1 VEERGVSYEEEVER
15 YRSVIDALNGELV
28 ELLRRR
34 VDAALEV
41 GRVKRR
47 HGRPVRDRAREE
59 AVVGRVRAMA
69 ESLEL
74 DPTGVERVLRD
85 VIRLC
90 LEAEEAAR

>member
-1 VEERGVSYEEEVER
+1 VEERGMSYEEEVEVHR
-15 YRSVIDALNGELV
+15 RVIDDLNVELV

-47 HGRPVRDRAREE
+47 HGRLVRDPAREE
-59 AVVGRVRAMA
+59 AVVRRARTLA
-69 ESLEL
+69 EARGL
-74 DPTGVERVLRD
+74 DTMGVERVLRE

-90 LEAEEAAR
+90 VEAEEAAA

>member
-1 VEERGVSYEEEVER
+1 MSYEDEVEVHR
-15 YRSVIDALNGELV
+15 RLIDELNVELV

-47 HGRPVRDRAREE
+47 HGRLVRDPVREE
-59 AVVGRVRAMA
+59 AVVGRARALA
-69 ESLEL
+69 AGRGL
-74 DPTGVERVLRD
+74 DPVGVERVFRD

-90 LEAEEAAR
+90 VEAEEAAA